1 MYIDYFSMNKP
12 ISELFKSVKNEG
24 CISLGNSL
32 NYWDPAFGDTVINC
46 EHRQV
51 EDGYVTLFKDKKGR
65 LKTYPL
71 KGKYFAGRHNKGFY
85 DSIAIFGVEGSEKK
99 IALNEDYTSLL
110 PRLIRPPKTADE
122 ILELI
127 ICDPR
132 YLNYI
137 DIKDLK
143 PILMVDPD
151 FLKHIKIIVRDSTE
165 RILSNN
171 IENLTQIE
179 SKSLI
184 KLKKRYKKEIEFYY
198 HELTRE
204 IKHTNLDVSV

>member
-24 CISLGNSL
+24 CINLGTSL
-32 NYWDPAFGDTVINC
+32 NYWDPAFGDTIISC
-46 EHRQV
+46 EYRQIG
-51 EDGYVTLFKDKKGR
+51 DGCVTLFKDKKGR
-65 LKTYPL
+65 LTTYPL

-85 DSIAIFGVEGSEKK
+85 DSIAIFGVEEVERK
-99 IALNEDYTSLL
+99 IALNEDYTSLIPML
-110 PRLIRPPKTADE
+110 VRPPKTADE

-143 PILMVDPD
+143 PILLVDPN
-151 FLKHIKIIVRDSTE
+151 FIKHIKTIVRDSTE
-165 RILSNN
+165 RILSND
-171 IENLTQIE
+171 IEGLTQIE
-179 SKSLI
+179 TKSLI
-184 KLKKRYKKEIEFYY
+184 KLKNRYKKEVEFYY

-204 IKHTNLDVSV
+204 IKHSNLDVGL